1 MNNLEHPRWG
11 TAVHEAGHVV
21 ANVLLGIPFR
31 KVSVQ
36 PGGTTEGHVAGYRT
50 PGFWSMV
57 EDAGSEASHGQ
68 FVAAPERKAI
78 ERRII
83 STLAGGLA
91 EMHSTG
97 KDDHEVGMDI
107 IKRSTEDVFATTG
120 PVALG
125 EGSKVISGGDYDIAL
140 RTALACSGS
149 DEEGTT
155 YFAWLERRT
164 INLLRTPG
172 FFAAVES
179 LARQLLERESL
190 SAREAK
196 QVIAD
201 ALFRR
206 RERIPDP
213 LVGSSVNQ

>member
-21 ANVLLGIPFR
+21 ANVLLGIAFR
-31 KVSVQ
+31 KVSVK
-36 PGGTTEGHVAGYRT
+36 PEGTTEGHVAGYRT

-68 FVAAPERKAI
+68 FVAAPKRKAI
-78 ERRII
+78 EQRII
-83 STLAGGLA
+83 STMAGGLA
-91 EMHSTG
+91 EMHLTG
-97 KDDHEVGMDI
+97 KDDHEVGMGI
-107 IKRSTEDVFATTG
+107 VKLSTQGVLATAG
-120 PVALG
+120 PGALG
-125 EGSKVISGGDYDIAL
+125 EGPKVISGGDYEFAL

-149 DEEGTT
+149 DEEGTA

-164 INLLRTPG
+164 VNLLRTPG
-172 FFAAVES
+172 FFAATES
-179 LARQLLERESL
+179 LARQLLERETL

-201 ALFRR
+201 AYFRR

-213 LVGSSVNQ
+213 LVGSSEDE